1 VQRQETHNSPEG
13 TAAERRHSRPCK
25 HDLLTADLIHIA
37 LRGDIAVTRRR
48 FGLVQSVLFTGRTRH
63 TILGDFSCPHRHG
76 SPQPC
81 SILCVSWSGLIFIR
95 RSVIAKFV
103 APDSSL
109 VAWLG
114 RGAFSGT
121 LPHHLHRIGNRN
133 GGIEGWP
140 AVRPRHVEH
149 NPGIGL
155 ISGVPS
161 QSSQSS

>member
-1 VQRQETHNSPEG
+1 
-13 TAAERRHSRPCK
+13 
-25 HDLLTADLIHIA
+25 
-37 LRGDIAVTRRR
+37 
-48 FGLVQSVLFTGRTRH
+48 VQSVLFTGRTRH

-95 RSVIAKFV
+95 RSVIATFV

-155 ISGVPS
+155 IRGVPVAIIAIVVVITIVLELLGGVIFDFDVRVYRRIFTRLDEMVREMEELRA
-161 QSSQSS
+161 